1 MHATALRCLVMVA
14 ECLSIR
20 EAAERLHISPS
31 AVSRQI
37 QKVEDRL
44 GTRLFDR
51 DKNGTHLTEAGRL
64 AVQHAKETLSGY
76 ERLHGDIRNLS
87 GMVSGLVSI
96 ATLNSLTVK
105 FLPELISSV
114 ADQHM
119 EVTFRVVACDPMEVS
134 QQVASCSVDFG
145 LTFNAVEAK
154 GIKVL
159 KNMPCPFVVIMRP
172 DHPLASEKS
181 LTLDQCS
188 GQRLIYQENSGP
200 MRLFLGEDLEKFQ
213 HLHLPVL
220 TSNSL
225 TLLKNLLLRGTGL
238 AFYTRL
244 AFAEELSEGK
254 LVAVPLVCER
264 ADSINLNLIT
274 SPHAMPTAATRLVS
288 RTLKQALE
296 QLSIDFGNK

>member
-1 MHATALRCLVMVA
+1 
-14 ECLSIR
+14 
-20 EAAERLHISPS
+20 
-31 AVSRQI
+31 
-37 QKVEDRL
+37 
-44 GTRLFDR
+44 
-51 DKNGTHLTEAGRL
+51 
-64 AVQHAKETLSGY
+64 
-76 ERLHGDIRNLS
+76 
-87 GMVSGLVSI
+87 
-96 ATLNSLTVK
+96 
-105 FLPELISSV
+105 
-114 ADQHM
+114 
-119 EVTFRVVACDPMEVS
+119 
-134 QQVASCSVDFG
+134 
-145 LTFNAVEAK
+145 
-154 GIKVL
+154 
-159 KNMPCPFVVIMRP
+159 
-172 DHPLASEKS
+172 
-181 LTLDQCS
+181 
-188 GQRLIYQENSGP
+188 